1 MSPYRTKILIL
12 DHFDSFTYNLLRMV
26 EPLVSP
32 PVEVVRYDQ
41 VKETDIRKADKV
53 ILSPGPGVPSD
64 YPLVKEMLLKY
75 GPGKAFL
82 GICLG
87 NQAIAE
93 AFGGRIFNLP
103 RVFHGVKGI
112 ISWTDPEEYL
122 FRGLHPLWSAGL
134 YHSWA
139 VDRSML
145 PQELS
150 VSAISDEGILMAL
163 RHRTYDIRGLQ
174 FHPESYMTPV
184 GVHILENWLR
194 GL

>member
-1 MSPYRTKILIL
+1 MSPFKTKILIL

-26 EPLVSP
+26 EPLVSL
-32 PVEVVRYDQ
+32 PVRVVRYDLL
-41 VKETDIRKADKV
+41 KETDISHADKV

-64 YPLVKEMLLKY
+64 YPRAKEILMKY
-75 GPGKAFL
+75 APEKAFL

-112 ISWTDPEEYL
+112 ISWTDPEEYI
-122 FRGLHPLWSAGL
+122 FRGVPPFWSAGL

-145 PQELS
+145 PPELS
-150 VSAISDEGILMAL
+150 VSALSEDGILMAI
-163 RHRTYDIRGLQ
+163 RHNRYDIRGLQ
-174 FHPESYMTPV
+174 FHPESYMTPN
-184 GVHILENWLR
+184 GVTILENWLR
-194 GL
+194 GQ